1 MAASTRPAKSCNDL
15 GSCARPKIL
24 ILEKIFF
31 ERYVI
36 NINISNLVKKLPK
49 LQHVFPNIE
58 EQHPLDNTP
67 GNNFFKNIIMTWISH
82 IKTFR
87 IHNNRQSHFK
97 GP

>member
-1 MAASTRPAKSCNDL
+1 MLHIIFLYAFTLPFNGDFMAASTRPAKSCNDL

-58 EQHPLDNTP
+58 EQLPLDNMP
-67 GNNFFKNIIMTWISH
+67 GNNFFKI
-82 IKTFR
+82 
-87 IHNNRQSHFK
+87 
-97 GP
+97 